1 MGYHPKAQDVTIS
14 SIEEAIGLALEQNL
28 DYQNYTINQQKA
40 ALDYKQAKR
49 HRLPTISG
57 TFNGQR
63 NIDLA
68 TTPLPGEIFGQPGE
82 TIEAQFGQ
90 TYTYNAGINISKQF
104 LDRNA
109 HWQKKIAAL
118 NQDITN
124 AEKEVFVQLLK
135 EQVITYY
142 YTAIIARRATTISEE
157 DLQAARQIKALSEKK
172 FDEGLTDAISL
183 NSAMINENIVQ
194 QSLMDNKQLLL
205 QCETELK
212 KLLGM
217 SSVHRLTIADELDN
231 SFPEKYQVS
240 QLQLDPSV
248 QNADLQTQQSKLLL
262 KQTQAGYLPS
272 LSVNSYFGRQQFRED
287 LGLSLN
293 PSDWSNYSYLSVNLN
308 IPIFTGFKTKS
319 QVRQHHFNSQIQQNE
334 SEKAK
339 RSADLDDH
347 LLIQRY
353 LLSLDDATTTY
364 DSFQLYA
371 ENRQLSY
378 QKYEEG
384 LISLDHYLG
393 VFEDYIKAENNYLN
407 ALTKV
412 YSYYSQIL
420 PRIQS

>member
-1 MGYHPKAQDVTIS
+1 MRRSQLLIIWSLAGVVMGYHPKAQDVTIS

-82 TIEAQFGQ
+82 TVEAQFGQ

-172 FDEGLTDAISL
+172 FDEGLSDAISL

-272 LSVNSYFGRQQFRED
+272 LSVNSYFGRQQFRE
-287 LGLSLN
+287 
-293 PSDWSNYSYLSVNLN
+293 
-308 IPIFTGFKTKS
+308 FC
-319 QVRQHHFNSQIQQNE
+319 R
-334 SEKAK
+334 
-339 RSADLDDH
+339 
-347 LLIQRY
+347 
-353 LLSLDDATTTY
+353 
-364 DSFQLYA
+364 
-371 ENRQLSY
+371 
-378 QKYEEG
+378 
-384 LISLDHYLG
+384 
-393 VFEDYIKAENNYLN
+393 
-407 ALTKV
+407 
-412 YSYYSQIL
+412 
-420 PRIQS
+420 